1 MLEPVPDSSAD
12 SSAQDERAAEK
23 ILRIPK
29 LFRNR
34 RVPLGHLLV
43 VGKKKNNTKT
53 REQLN

>member
-43 VGKKKNNTKT
+43 VGNGRKKNQN
-53 REQLN
+53 L